1 MNLPARRLPVRWE
14 SVVEERPL
22 LDVLA
27 NDAMG
32 SGAGADGAVADDERF
47 VFVEGDGAHSDGIV
61 GWGVAARIRVG
72 TGPARFERA
81 RAALAT
87 LAESSS
93 SRGPIAFTSLTFDE
107 DDDASVM
114 VVPQVCVLRRRGV
127 TWRITAGEPEPAVP
141 GARTGS
147 ATVAEAGGT
156 QAGGTQTGGAE
167 ASGADRPRYAGS
179 TVRDDRWLE
188 AVAAAL
194 TAIDAGAYAKVVLAR
209 DLHLWSKQPFDIPRL
224 LRDLAA
230 RFPSCM
236 TFLVDH
242 LVGASPELL
251 LRRNGDTIASRVLAG
266 TAPRGADLA
275 EDAALGAALLASD
288 KDLRE
293 HDLALRSAVEV
304 LAPICSTLGVP
315 EGPNLVRLENVQHL
329 GSDLTGTL
337 RSGTEDGQGDDAHML
352 SLLARL
358 HPTAAVGGAPRAEAV
373 AAIRELEGM
382 SRGRYAGPVGW
393 CTSDGDGEFAIAL
406 RCAEVRGD
414 RARLFA
420 GAGIVAGSLPESEL
434 TETWLKLRAMTG
446 VLGAGD
452 AAPPTA
458 A

>member
-1 MNLPARRLPVRWE
+1 MNLPVRRLPVRWE

-27 NDAMG
+27 DGA
-32 SGAGADGAVADDERF
+32 AGADGAAADDERF

-61 GWGVAARIRVG
+61 GWGVAARITVG

-81 RAALAT
+81 RTALAT
-87 LAESSS
+87 LAGTSS
-93 SRGPIAFTSLTFDE
+93 SRGPIAFASFTFDE

-114 VVPQVCVLRRRGV
+114 VVPQVCVLRRHGV
-127 TWRITAGEPEPAVP
+127 TWRITAGEPVHAAEPEPAVP
-141 GARTGS
+141 SARVGH
-147 ATVAEAGGT
+147 ATVTQSGGAQSGGTEAGGT
-156 QAGGTQTGGAE
+156 
-167 ASGADRPRYAGS
+167 DRPRYAGS

-209 DLHLWSKQPFDIPRL
+209 DLHLWSKRPFDIPRL

-230 RFPSCM
+230 RFPSCL

-251 LRRNGDTIASRVLAG
+251 LRREGDTIISRVLAG
-266 TAPRGADLA
+266 TAPRGADPA
-275 EDAALGAALLASD
+275 EDAALGAALLSSD

-293 HDLALRSAVEV
+293 HDLALRSAVEA
-304 LAPICSTLGVP
+304 LAPVCSTLDVP
-315 EGPNLVRLENVQHL
+315 DGPNLVRLDNVQHL
-329 GSDLTGTL
+329 GSDLTGRL
-337 RSGTEDGQGDDAHML
+337 RSGAENAPDGDEDVHVLA
-352 SLLARL
+352 LLARL

-382 SRGRYAGPVGW
+382 ARGRYAGPVGW
-393 CTSDGDGEFAIAL
+393 CTPDGDGEFAIAL
-406 RCAEVRGD
+406 RCAELRGD

-446 VLGAGD
+446 VLGA
-452 AAPPTA
+452 
-458 A
+458 

>member
-1 MNLPARRLPVRWE
+1 MNLPARGLPVRWE
-14 SVVEERPL
+14 SVVEARPL

-27 NDAMG
+27 DDAA
-32 SGAGADGAVADDERF
+32 GAGAGADADGAVADDERF

-61 GWGVAARIRVG
+61 GWGVAARITVG
-72 TGPARFERA
+72 SGPARFERA
-81 RAALAT
+81 RAALAA
-87 LAESSS
+87 LHASSS
-93 SRGPIAFTSLTFDE
+93 SRGPIAFASFTFDE

-114 VVPQVCVLRRRGV
+114 VVPRVCVLRRHGV
-127 TWRITAGEPEPAVP
+127 TWRITAGEPVHATEPGPAVP
-141 GARTGS
+141 GARIGR
-147 ATVAEAGGT
+147 ATVT
-156 QAGGTQTGGAE
+156 QAGGTQSGGT
-167 ASGADRPRYAGS
+167 DRPRYAGS

-209 DLHLWSKQPFDIPRL
+209 DLHLWSKRPFDIPRL

-251 LRRNGDTIASRVLAG
+251 LRRDGDTIASRVLAG

-304 LAPICSTLGVP
+304 LAPICSTLDVP
-315 EGPNLVRLENVQHL
+315 DGPNLVRLDNVQHL

-337 RSGTEDGQGDDAHML
+337 RSGTEDGQGEDAHVL

-358 HPTAAVGGAPRAEAV
+358 HPTAAVGGAPRAEAL

-382 SRGRYAGPVGW
+382 SRGRYAGPIGW
-393 CTSDGDGEFAIAL
+393 CTPDGDGEFAIA
-406 RCAEVRGD
+406 RRRAEAHGEQ
-414 RARLFA
+414 ARLFA

-434 TETWLKLRAMTG
+434 TETWLKLRAMTE
-446 VLGAGD
+446 VLGA
-452 AAPPTA
+452 
-458 A
+458 

>member
-1 MNLPARRLPVRWE
+1 MSLPVRGLPVHWE
-14 SVVEERPL
+14 SIVEERPL

-27 NDAMG
+27 DGAT
-32 SGAGADGAVADDERF
+32 GAGSAVADDERF

-61 GWGVAARIRVG
+61 GWGVAARITVG

-81 RAALAT
+81 RAGLAT
-87 LAESSS
+87 LAGNSS
-93 SRGPIAFTSLTFDE
+93 SRGPIAFASFTFDE
-107 DDDASVM
+107 DDDASAM
-114 VVPQVCVLRRRGV
+114 IVPQVCVLRRDGV
-127 TWRITAGEPEPAVP
+127 TWRITAGDPVHAVEPGTSGLGPRIGHAK
-141 GARTGS
+141 
-147 ATVAEAGGT
+147 ATDAGGT
-156 QAGGTQTGGAE
+156 LAAGT
-167 ASGADRPRYAGS
+167 DRPRYAGS

-209 DLHLWSKQPFDIPRL
+209 DLHLWSKRPFDIPRL

-251 LRRNGDTIASRVLAG
+251 LRRDGDTIAARVLAG

-304 LAPICSTLGVP
+304 LAPICSTLDVP
-315 EGPNLVRLENVQHL
+315 DGPNLVRLDNVQHL

-337 RSGTEDGQGDDAHML
+337 RSGTEDGQGEDAHVL

-358 HPTAAVGGAPRAEAV
+358 HPTAAVGGAPRAEAL

-382 SRGRYAGPVGW
+382 SRGRYAGPIGW
-393 CTSDGDGEFAIAL
+393 CTPDGDGEFAIAL
-406 RCAEVRGD
+406 RCAEVHGE

-434 TETWLKLRAMTG
+434 TETWLKLRAMTE
-446 VLGAGD
+446 VLGA
-452 AAPPTA
+452 
-458 A
+458 

>member
-1 MNLPARRLPVRWE
+1 MNLPVRGLPVRWE

-27 NDAMG
+27 DGA
-32 SGAGADGAVADDERF
+32 AGADGAAADDERF
-47 VFVEGDGAHSDGIV
+47 VFVEGDGAHSDGII
-61 GWGVAARIRVG
+61 GWGVAARITVG

-87 LAESSS
+87 LHASSS
-93 SRGPIAFTSLTFDE
+93 SRGPIAFASFTFDE

-114 VVPQVCVLRRRGV
+114 VVPRVCVLRRRGV
-127 TWRITAGEPEPAVP
+127 TWRITAGEPVRATEPGPTVP
-141 GARTGS
+141 GARIGR
-147 ATVAEAGGT
+147 ATVTQDGGT
-156 QAGGTQTGGAE
+156 QAGGT
-167 ASGADRPRYAGS
+167 DRPRYAGS

-209 DLHLWSKQPFDIPRL
+209 DLHLWSKRPFDIPRL

-230 RFPSCM
+230 RFPSCL
-236 TFLVDH
+236 TFLVDQ

-251 LRRNGDTIASRVLAG
+251 LRREGDTIISRVLAG
-266 TAPRGADLA
+266 TAPRGADPA
-275 EDAALGAALLASD
+275 EDAALGAALLSSD

-293 HDLALRSAVEV
+293 HDLALRSAVEA
-304 LAPICSTLGVP
+304 LAPVCSTLDVP
-315 EGPNLVRLENVQHL
+315 DGPNLVRLDNVQHL

-337 RSGTEDGQGDDAHML
+337 RSGTEDGQGEDAHVL

-358 HPTAAVGGAPRAEAV
+358 HPTAAVGGAPRAEAL

-382 SRGRYAGPVGW
+382 SRGRYAGPIGW
-393 CTSDGDGEFAIAL
+393 CTPDGDGEFAIAL
-406 RCAEVRGD
+406 RCAEVHGE

-434 TETWLKLRAMTG
+434 TETWLKLRAMTE
-446 VLGAGD
+446 VLGA
-452 AAPPTA
+452 
-458 A
+458 